1 MLYNISLLLI
11 YFIHYSLHLLIPFL
25 YLAPSLSPPDTELI
39 WIISWV
45 LNHLLTIFPTS
56 CFPTQNFSYTSSW
69 SILSKNSSED
79 FSWLQQRGGNPK
91 FSVWTVGSSI
101 CLPHSPSQSILSLI
115 QRLCFILPSL
125 WKPKFH
131 HPFMTN
137 SNTISPQTLPSN
149 FFASS
154 ELSEYNQFSCSVMS
168 DTLWPHGL
176 QHARPPCPSPT
187 SRACSNSCPL
197 SRRCHP
203 TISSSVIPFSFCL
216 QSFPASESFPVS
228 QFFALGGQ
236 SIRASDIRYLSM
248 MPVTRF
254 LSVIITALPGWFL
267 HWYRDRDFE
276 SLGTSTIPCV

>member
-1 MLYNISLLLI
+1 MSCK
-11 YFIHYSLHLLIPFL
+11 FWGFEKQSKTFSFL
-25 YLAPSLSPPDTELI
+25 ATPD
-39 WIISWV
+39 
-45 LNHLLTIFPTS
+45 
-56 CFPTQNFSYTSSW
+56 SS
-69 SILSKNSSED
+69 
-79 FSWLQQRGGNPK
+79 
-91 FSVWTVGSSI
+91 V
-101 CLPHSPSQSILSLI
+101 
-115 QRLCFILPSL
+115 
-125 WKPKFH
+125 
-131 HPFMTN
+131 
-137 SNTISPQTLPSN
+137 
-149 FFASS
+149 
-154 ELSEYNQFSCSVMS
+154 QFSSVTQS
-168 DTLWPHGL
+168 CLTLCNCMDWMQSTRL
-176 QHARPPCPSPT
+176 PCPSPT